1 MLIYFFVENQGKTFV
16 KLKGFFYIVV
26 YISLLPFYTKKVDIC
41 WPLPYSLPSGSSA
54 NPTAR
59 HGVPSFCHQTR
70 KKSPSTLIFPSGS
83 SDSPTPTSV
92 RSARVWWMGGWW
104 WWWAY
109 FWIMFWQISKLFGSY
124 FIMFGHWFWN

>member
-1 MLIYFFVENQGKTFV
+1 MNFFFWCDSFLTGFLILYI
-16 KLKGFFYIVV
+16 KGTQIKV
-26 YISLLPFYTKKVDIC
+26 SKKEKKKKRIKC
-41 WPLPYSLPSGSSA
+41 SPLPYSLPSGSSA